1 MTPDRRIKALG
12 IFDETNLLD
21 GMGKR
26 NLISN
31 NAKVIEEG
39 MFPYKVVEYPSEK

>member
-12 IFDETNLLD
+12 VFDETNLLD
-21 GMGKR
+21 GIGKR

-31 NAKVIEEG
+31 STKVIEEG
-39 MFPYKVVEYPSEK
+39 MFPSKIVEYPSEK